1 MTTIGEVA
9 ARYARVAV
17 RNIGTEFPH
26 ATQQVVRWPGA
37 ASRPR
42 ELHPAFHG
50 AYDWHSCVHMHWL
63 AVRLLSDQ
71 PGEVNPEQI
80 RGTLD
85 CTLTARAIEAEAA
98 HLRSF
103 PAFERP
109 YGWAWAVALAAA
121 CERCPD
127 PAARPW
133 AAALRPLT
141 DTIEEL
147 ALGWLDRAVAPVRHG
162 VHTNTA
168 FALALLHE
176 SGTALGRDRLVATI
190 GKRAA
195 DWYGDDR
202 DYPASWEPSGQDFL
216 SPALCEADLMRRVLP
231 AEQFPGWLTGFLP
244 GLDDGRPRA
253 LFTPAQVN
261 DANDG
266 HQAHLYGLNLSRAWQ
281 FRRLAAALPA
291 TDPRVGPLRESAARH
306 LDASLPHVTGKG
318 FVSDHWL
325 ATFAFLALTA

>member
-1 MTTIGEVA
+1 
-9 ARYARVAV
+9 
-17 RNIGTEFPH
+17 
-26 ATQQVVRWPGA
+26 
-37 ASRPR
+37 
-42 ELHPAFHG
+42 
-50 AYDWHSCVHMHWL
+50 MHWL
-63 AVRLLSDQ
+63 LIRLLSEV

-98 HLRSF
+98 YLRANPS
-103 PAFERP
+103 FERP
-109 YGWAWAVALAAA
+109 YGWAWALALAAA

-127 PAARPW
+127 PAARSW
-133 AAALRPLT
+133 SAALRSLA

-147 ALGWLDRAVAPVRHG
+147 TLCWLDRAVAPVRHG
-162 VHTNTA
+162 VHANTA

-176 SGTALGRDRLVATI
+176 SGTTLARDRLVAAI

-195 DWYGDDR
+195 DWFGDDR
-202 DYPASWEPSGQDFL
+202 DYPAAWEPSGQDFL

-231 AEQFPGWLTGFLP
+231 AEEFSGWLAGFLP
-244 GLDDGRPRA
+244 GLADGRPQA
-253 LFTPAQVN
+253 LFTPAEVN
-261 DANDG
+261 DATDG

-281 FRRLAAALPA
+281 FRLIAAGLPA
-291 TDPRVGPLRESAARH
+291 GDPRTTSLRATAGRH

>member
-1 MTTIGEVA
+1 MTTIKEAA

-63 AVRLLSDQ
+63 AVRLLSDL

-98 HLRSF
+98 YLRSF

-127 PAARPW
+127 PAARSW
-133 AAALRPLT
+133 SAALRPLT

-147 ALGWLDRAVAPVRHG
+147 TLGWLDRAVAPVRHG

-176 SGTALGRDRLVATI
+176 NGTALGRDRLVATI
-190 GKRAA
+190 AKRAA
-195 DWYGDDR
+195 DWFGDDR
-202 DYPASWEPSGQDFL
+202 DYPANWEPSGQDFL

-231 AEQFPGWLTGFLP
+231 VEQFPGWLTGFLP
-244 GLDDGRPRA
+244 GLDDGRPGA
-253 LFTPAQVN
+253 LFTPAQVI
-261 DANDG
+261 DASDG
-266 HQAHLYGLNLSRAWQ
+266 YQAHLYGLNLSRAWQ
-281 FRRLAAALPA
+281 FRLLAAALPA
-291 TDPRVGPLRESAARH
+291 TDPRVGPLRESADRH

-325 ATFAFLALTA
+325 ATFAFLALAA